1 MQNNVEELY
10 SLLRFLCLRPLDD
23 WNEFKV
29 KIAQP
34 IKNGRPQ
41 RAIKRLHVRRGY
53 YSIVVQN
60 MADMSFRRSS

>member
-10 SLLRFLCLRPLDD
+10 SLLKFLRLRPLDD
-23 WNEFKV
+23 WAEFKE

-41 RAIKRLHVRRGY
+41 RAIKRLHVG
-53 YSIVVQN
+53 V
-60 MADMSFRRSS
+60 